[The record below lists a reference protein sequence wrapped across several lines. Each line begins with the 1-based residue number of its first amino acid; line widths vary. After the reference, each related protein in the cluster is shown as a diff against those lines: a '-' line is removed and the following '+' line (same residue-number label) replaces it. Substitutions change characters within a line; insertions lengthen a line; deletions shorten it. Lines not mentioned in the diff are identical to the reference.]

1 MKTGEYPMPA
11 MMGAV
16 KREFWGLGGWQ
27 GSGKYSV
34 IRKLWTELCKKV
46 PECYSNNQEQSG

>member
-11 MMGAV
+11 TMGAV
-16 KREFWGLGGWQ
+16 KKKFWELRVWQ

-34 IRKLWTELCKKV
+34 IRQLWTELYKKV
-46 PECYSNNQEQSG
+46 PECQSSNQEQNG

>member
-11 MMGAV
+11 TMGAV
-16 KREFWGLGGWQ
+16 KKKFWDLRVWQ

-34 IRKLWTELCKKV
+34 IRKLWTELCKQV
-46 PECYSNNQEQSG
+46 PEC